1 MIQLKA
7 EDTGDVT
14 GRSLHVGGVT
24 PFISIA
30 LFRALAERATFYLSD
45 QVIDQI
51 KNEVPAVQ
59 CQSWTQSEAKIA
71 VYTYDLLRNMKQSYS
86 CLLAELS
93 EPRVKLLRG
102 LPAPADSSGTLLGSQ
117 CKLCYDGFISVVFKE
132 CGHAVTCS
140 NCLFK
145 LSNCPV
151 CRSEVKLSQLT
162 PLITPLQ

>member
-1 MIQLKA
+1 MIQLRA
-7 EDTGDVT
+7 EDTDNMT
-14 GRSLHVGGVT
+14 ERNLHVGGVT

-59 CQSWTQSEAKIA
+59 CQSWTQSDAKFA
-71 VYTYDLLRNMKQSYS
+71 VYTYDLLRNMKESYS

-93 EPRVKLLRG
+93 EPRVRLLSG
-102 LPAPADSSGTLLGSQ
+102 LPPSTDRSGTLLGSQ

-140 NCLFK
+140 DCLFR

-151 CRSEVKLSQLT
+151 CRGEVKLSQLT